1 MALRNQR
8 GQTMV
13 EYILLLAVSVSLILT
28 FYRSDFYRRM
38 FGSQGQLGR
47 SIKSGNE
54 FSYRHALGSKGG
66 YLDPLRTSRDG
77 STHPS
82 YHDGI
87 KNTTRFFGPKVAY
100 P

>member
-28 FYRSDFYRRM
+28 FYRSNFYRRL

-54 FSYRHALGSKGG
+54 FSYRHALANKPG
-66 YLDPLRTSRDG
+66 YEDPPRTGRDG
-77 STHPS
+77 SRHPS
-82 YHDGI
+82 YHAGI
-87 KNTTRFFGPKVAY
+87 KNTTRFFGPKEPY